1 MPIPLIPAGA
11 ALLAKAAAAAK
22 GLVAVGGAAAGKKA
36 AVTQLLIP
44 GLQTAA
50 TKGVGATAGLGMKGK
65 LGALGTRFMNSGAVP
80 KTLGQAADRFGL
92 DVLMGGVYGAMTPGD
107 LGDKLIAGTTSAAG
121 GALGGMALRG
131 AWSPTSNL
139 GIQMAEVGGS
149 IGGDMLANGVA
160 DGILRVKGGGTT
172 PYEKMAA
179 EQQRELEQQILRQY
193 MSGKG
198 GYPNQDPFLASNGLG

>member
-1 MPIPLIPAGA
+1 MAIPLIPAGA

-36 AVTQLLIP
+36 ALTQVLIP
-44 GLQTAA
+44 GLKTAA
-50 TKGVGATAGLGMKGK
+50 TGAKGQ

-80 KTLGQAADRFGL
+80 RTLGQAADRFGL

-107 LGDKLIAGTTSAAG
+107 FGDKLIAGTTSAIG
-121 GALGGMALRG
+121 GAAGGMALRG

-160 DGILRVKGGGTT
+160 DGILRVKGGGST

-179 EQQRELEQQILRQY
+179 DQQRELEQQILRQY

-198 GYPNQDPFLASNGLG
+198 GYPDQDPFLASNGLA

>member
-1 MPIPLIPAGA
+1 MAIPLIPAGA

-36 AVTQLLIP
+36 ALTQVLIP
-44 GLQTAA
+44 GLKTAA
-50 TKGVGATAGLGMKGK
+50 TGAKGQ

-80 KTLGQAADRFGL
+80 RTLGQAADRFGL

-107 LGDKLIAGTTSAAG
+107 FGDKLIAGTTSAIG
-121 GALGGMALRG
+121 GAAGGMALRG

-160 DGILRVKGGGTT
+160 DGILRVKGGGST

-179 EQQRELEQQILRQY
+179 DQQRELEQQILRQY

>member
-1 MPIPLIPAGA
+1 VPIPLIPAGA

-44 GLQTAA
+44 GLKTAA
-50 TKGVGATAGLGMKGK
+50 TKGAGLGVKGK
-65 LGALGTRFMNSGAVP
+65 LGSLGTRFMNSGAVP
-80 KTLGQAADRFGL
+80 RTFGQAADRFGL

-107 LGDKLIAGTTSAAG
+107 FGDKLIAGTTSAIG
-121 GALGGMALRG
+121 GAAGGMALRG

-179 EQQRELEQQILRQY
+179 EQQRELEQRILRQY

-198 GYPNQDPFLASNGLG
+198 GYPDQDPFLASNGLA

>member
-1 MPIPLIPAGA
+1 MAIPLIPAGA

-36 AVTQLLIP
+36 ALTQVLIP
-44 GLQTAA
+44 GLKTAA
-50 TKGVGATAGLGMKGK
+50 TGAKGQ

-80 KTLGQAADRFGL
+80 RTFSQAADRFGL

-107 LGDKLIAGTTSAAG
+107 FGDKLIAGTTSAIG
-121 GALGGMALRG
+121 GAAGGMALRG

-160 DGILRVKGGGTT
+160 DGILRVKGGGST

-179 EQQRELEQQILRQY
+179 DQQRELEQQILRQY